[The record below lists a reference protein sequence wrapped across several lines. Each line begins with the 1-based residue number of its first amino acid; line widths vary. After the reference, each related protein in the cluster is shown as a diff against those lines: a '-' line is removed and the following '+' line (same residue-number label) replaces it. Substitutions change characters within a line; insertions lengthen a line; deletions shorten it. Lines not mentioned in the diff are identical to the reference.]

1 MQQSKSKV
9 FRCTMSDA
17 KASQNKDS
25 IKDQSSTSSCSST
38 PNDHEMSKTSNDT
51 LDMTR
56 RDLQRIKEVKESQS
70 ISRNNIMN
78 TYRPTDYKNRTT
90 EEFDDQQ
97 TLLTLLGSDR
107 KHLGQD
113 KETND
118 ISLHGPSDRG
128 PRVLLTNHQE
138 G

>member
-1 MQQSKSKV
+1 M
-9 FRCTMSDA
+9 FDA

-25 IKDQSSTSSCSST
+25 IKEQNSTSSCSST
-38 PNDHEMSKTSNDT
+38 PIDHEISKTSKDT

-56 RDLQRIKEVKESQS
+56 RDLQRIKETKESQS
-70 ISRNNIMN
+70 ISKNNIMYTN
-78 TYRPTDYKNRTT
+78 RPADYKNRTT
-90 EEFDDQQ
+90 EESDDQQ

-113 KETND
+113 DDTND

-138 G
+138 DYKAR